1 MKIVHAGSEILGI
14 NILPSFFLP
23 WRPHS
28 RTNELG
34 RVVFLSAVS
43 SAADSSGFSIEAGK
57 RTYAKNTQFCSL
69 PRVVRVYQKKESL
82 HIRYLH
88 SGMKCFFCLTG
99 VLSAV
104 ELIES
109 DNRSLYVTRGKI
121 LTFLPNISH
130 LDPEEKIE
138 RKSFFS
144 PHFAFIPFSL
154 SRWKKRTLFFFL

>member
-1 MKIVHAGSEILGI
+1 MKNVHAESEILGI

-82 HIRYLH
+82 HISAL
-88 SGMKCFFCLTG
+88 GNE
-99 VLSAV
+99 VL
-104 ELIES
+104 L
-109 DNRSLYVTRGKI
+109 
-121 LTFLPNISH
+121 
-130 LDPEEKIE
+130 
-138 RKSFFS
+138 
-144 PHFAFIPFSL
+144 
-154 SRWKKRTLFFFL
+154 LFDWGFECC